1 MTAQPV
7 SPRHALARR
16 IIIDLAAM
24 TVIGVFL
31 AIIGPFGSIGAPIP
45 ERLVTW
51 IGFAWLGYA
60 CYHPMESVAS
70 WGERT
75 LALPRWGMLAAA
87 VLAGTVPMTVAVLA
101 INTEPF
107 GSLGWPGLDTAM
119 TTYFA
124 VLVIGGAITVLFN
137 LMQAKPREAAALP
150 LPAQI
155 PATMPAPAV
164 PVPVQAPP
172 PLPPPPNPLLGQ
184 LPAELGSD
192 IVALEMED
200 HYVRVHTARG
210 SALVLMRLRDAMVL
224 VAEVEG
230 MQVHRSWWVARG
242 AVEDVLRD
250 GRNLRLKLPRGIEAP
265 VARAN
270 IAVLRDA
277 RWI

>member
-1 MTAQPV
+1 MGSQVRCITAQPV

-51 IGFAWLGYA
+51 IGFSWLGYA
-60 CYHPMESVAS
+60 CYRPMQSVAS
-70 WGERT
+70 WGERK

-101 INTEPF
+101 INTRPF

-155 PATMPAPAV
+155 PVTMPAPAV
-164 PVPVQAPP
+164 PVQAPP
-172 PLPPPPNPLLGQ
+172 RLRSRLHPIRCWVSCPPN
-184 LPAELGSD
+184 
-192 IVALEMED
+192 
-200 HYVRVHTARG
+200 
-210 SALVLMRLRDAMVL
+210 SAATSS
-224 VAEVEG
+224 
-230 MQVHRSWWVARG
+230 RSRWMTTMSASTRRG
-242 AVEDVLRD
+242 AR
-250 GRNLRLKLPRGIEAP
+250 
-265 VARAN
+265 
-270 IAVLRDA
+270 
-277 RWI
+277 RWC